1 MVKRIVVLGAG
12 ISGVGAAVLAKKKGF
27 EVFVSDK
34 GKITEDNK
42 KVLLNNEIDW
52 EENNHTFDKIL
63 NADEVIKSPG
73 IPDSIELIMNL
84 KNAKTPLIS
93 EVEFAF
99 RYTKAKIAAITGSN
113 GKTTT
118 TLLLGHVLKN
128 AGYDVLVAGNVVVV
142 FDVFFF
148 VSD

>member
-73 IPDSIELIMNL
+73 IPDSVELIQNL
-84 KNAKTPLIS
+84 KNAKTP
-93 EVEFAF
+93 FDF
-99 RYTKAKIAAITGSN
+99 GSRIC
-113 GKTTT
+113 
-118 TLLLGHVLKN
+118 
-128 AGYDVLVAGNVVVV
+128 
-142 FDVFFF
+142 F
-148 VSD
+148 

>member
-1 MVKRIVVLGAG
+1 MAKRIVVLGAG

-52 EENNHTFDKIL
+52 EEKNHTFDKIL

-73 IPDSIELIMNL
+73 IPDSVELIQNL
-84 KNAKTPLIS
+84 KKAKIPLIS

-118 TLLLGHVLKN
+118 TKIISKI
-128 AGYDVLVAGNVVVV
+128 
-142 FDVFFF
+142 F
-148 VSD
+148 V